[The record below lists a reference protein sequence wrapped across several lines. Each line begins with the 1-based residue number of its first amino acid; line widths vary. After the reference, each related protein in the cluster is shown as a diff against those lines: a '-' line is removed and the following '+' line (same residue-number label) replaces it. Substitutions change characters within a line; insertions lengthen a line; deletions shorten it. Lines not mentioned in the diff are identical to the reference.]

1 MKQVAVIHGPN
12 LNMLGRREPEI
23 YGYLTLDDLNKKIQE
38 QGEKLKLSLTIFQS
52 NHEGEIVDFIQEG
65 YNKYKGIVI
74 NPGGLTHY
82 SIVLRDALVA
92 VKVPVIEVHISNIY
106 QREEFRHHSV
116 IAPVALGQ
124 ISGLGTDGYL
134 YALEALS
141 KII

>member
-1 MKQVAVIHGPN
+1 
-12 LNMLGRREPEI
+12 
-23 YGYLTLDDLNKKIQE
+23 
-38 QGEKLKLSLTIFQS
+38 
-52 NHEGEIVDFIQEG
+52 
-65 YNKYKGIVI
+65 
-74 NPGGLTHY
+74 

>member
-1 MKQVAVIHGPN
+1 VKKVAVIHGPN
-12 LNMLGRREPEI
+12 LNMLGRREPEL
-23 YGYLTLDDLNKKIQE
+23 YGYLTLAELNEKIEDYGRKLNLDLAV
-38 QGEKLKLSLTIFQS
+38 FQS
-52 NHEGEIVDFIQEG
+52 NHEGEIVDFIHEG

-124 ISGLGTDGYL
+124 ISGLGIDGYL
-134 YALEALS
+134 YALDAIS